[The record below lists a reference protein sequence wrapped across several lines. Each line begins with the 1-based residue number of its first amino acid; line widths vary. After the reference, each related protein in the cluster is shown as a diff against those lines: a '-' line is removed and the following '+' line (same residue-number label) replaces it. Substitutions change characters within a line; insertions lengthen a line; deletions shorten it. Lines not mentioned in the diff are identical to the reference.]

1 MDMNLYPKIKGK
13 SLHTTFLFVNYPTVK
28 AQKKVT
34 FQILLMAVWAR
45 KAVLSPKGSIEGE
58 IKPQVPHT
66 CC

>member
-1 MDMNLYPKIKGK
+1 MNLYPKIKGR

-45 KAVLSPKGSIEGE
+45 KAVLSPKGTY
-58 IKPQVPHT
+58 QAL
-66 CC
+66 